1 MRSKIHIRFG
11 LLAAAINFIL
21 LLIQFFA
28 RIPMANPVF
37 RFLPVLTLLVLVI
50 AACLI
55 FSKDAGGKATFG
67 EIFGTGFRT
76 TAVTIVIFAI
86 LFIVFVQVAPAYK
99 ERFIQEAVAAGPNA
113 ASSANP
119 AEDIAMLR
127 DRFTVSVL
135 SGIILMNFIPGL
147 IATVIGAAI
156 AKKK

>member
-11 LLAAAINFIL
+11 LLAAAVNFAL

-28 RIPMANPVF
+28 GISVANPVF
-37 RFLPVLTLLVLVI
+37 RFLPVISLLILVM
-50 AACLI
+50 AACLK
-55 FSKDAGGKATFG
+55 FSKDAGGEVTFG
-67 EIFGTGFRT
+67 EVFGTGFRT

-86 LFIVFVQVAPAYK
+86 LFIVFVQVVPAYK
-99 ERFIQEAVAAGPNA
+99 ERFIQEAVAAGPNG
-113 ASSANP
+113 ASSENP

-147 IATVIGAAI
+147 IASVIGAAI